1 MDLKGSKTVILYGA
15 GSIAR
20 ETAKILEYNGILNYM
35 VAVTDKGT
43 GYKEFRGKEIL
54 NINEIKESKENSF
67 VIVAI
72 SKKNYTAVT
81 ETLNSLGYQ
90 NVFWISL

>member
-1 MDLKGSKTVILYGA
+1 MAPVSENRGNEEG
-15 GSIAR
+15 R
-20 ETAKILEYNGILNYM
+20 ETERGEGGKVEENERGR
-35 VAVTDKGT
+35 
-43 GYKEFRGKEIL
+43 RGKEIL